1 MKIAEMIKKIE
12 AYNETAELIDTEK
25 VELMFYVRF
34 GAYGKVGSMKEFRKF
49 IRQQY
54 IDEMAD
60 AILNYDGYAFKT
72 LARIETTDRMGDD
85 IHEEI
90 EFYTE

>member
-90 EFYTE
+90 EFYAE